1 MSPVHDDDNN
11 TVFGAAS
18 QVMSPVHDDDN
29 NRLFLAPHLI
39 RAWSMLIMTMIDYFW
54 CPISGNVLF
63 GAQSN

>member
-1 MSPVHDDDNN
+1 MSPV
-11 TVFGAAS
+11 
-18 QVMSPVHDDDN
+18 PDDDN

-63 GAQSN
+63 GTQSI